1 MANPEQ
7 LKKLKQG
14 VEIWNKWRKRNP
26 NIPIDL
32 LKANLL
38 KANLSGANLSGA
50 DLFDADLSSANL
62 NYADLRGAHLSGTD
76 FSSANLRVA
85 DLRGTDLSSADFSSA
100 DLIGADLRGAYL
112 FDADLSNAQLR
123 DANLSKT
130 NLIIVKAFATN
141 FRGATFTGACI
152 EDWHIDSETNLD
164 NVICDYIYLKFNW
177 DYDKKKHKF
186 LKRRPADPNRNFR
199 SGDFANLF
207 QQSLSTVDLIFF
219 HGIDWQAFLT
229 TFQELQRES
238 KNGELSVQ
246 AIEKKRD
253 GPFVIRVDATA
264 SASKETIEASF
275 WSKYKS
281 LLEAKDQEIK
291 LLSQKKAFYPQKIE
305 VIRKNNTKLL
315 GIIKAMAEKENI
327 IKYDLGG
334 ASFNGGFAGKD

>member
-26 NIPIDL
+26 NVPIDL
-32 LKANLL
+32 LKAKLRD
-38 KANLSGANLSGA
+38 ANLSGANLSGA
-50 DLFDADLSSANL
+50 DLFDTDLSSANL
-62 NYADLRGAHLSGTD
+62 NYADLSSAHLSGTN

-85 DLRGTDLSSADFSSA
+85 DLRDTDLSSSDLSGA
-100 DLIGADLRGAYL
+100 DLIGADLSGAYL
-112 FDADLSNAQLR
+112 FDADLSSANLR
-123 DANLSKT
+123 AANLSRT

-177 DYDKKKHKF
+177 DYDTKEYKF
-186 LKRRPADPNRNFR
+186 LKRRPSDPNRNFR
-199 SGDFANLF
+199 PGDFANLF
-207 QQSLSTVDLIFF
+207 EKSLSTVDLIFF
-219 HGIDWQAFLT
+219 HGIDWQIFLT
-229 TFQELQRES
+229 AFQELQIES

-253 GPFVIRVDATA
+253 GAFVIRVDATA
-264 SASKETIEASF
+264 SANKETIEASF
-275 WSKYKS
+275 WNKYKS
-281 LLEAKDQEIK
+281 LLEAKDKEIK
-291 LLSQKKAFYPQKIE
+291 LLSQKKAFYSQKIE

-315 GIIKAMAEKENI
+315 GIIETMAEKEK
-327 IKYDLGG
+327 IKYNLRG